1 MGRII
6 CELERIYGVKRGGD
20 RVSKVNNVQLAKQ
33 SDIANKIGI
42 DEVPME
48 LDVSREDLWSKP
60 IN

>member
-20 RVSKVNNVQLAKQ
+20 RVSKVNNVQHAKQ